1 MDGNNET
8 PDLQSILATLAQFAS
23 PAQAI
28 EPADNGV
35 RVATPTISGTA
46 PLENYQP
53 TSPLQPTVDKA
64 EDPRL
69 RPHSRS
75 ATASPQPI
83 VDPATITKWQDGLRC
98 VTSIAAKSSRF
109 ADSIRRVSLNR
120 VVLAHGLEPIDT
132 VCR

>member
-23 PAQAI
+23 PAQAV
-28 EPADNGV
+28 EHAV
-35 RVATPTISGTA
+35 RVATPAISGTA

-75 ATASPQPI
+75 DTASPKPI

-98 VTSIAAKSSRF
+98 VTSIAAKSSQF

-120 VVLAHGLEPIDT
+120 VVLAHG
-132 VCR
+132 